1 MVLLAIL
8 AILLV
13 LTIITAGIFGMF
25 RFELRRSQKQLE
37 QDRGV
42 AGMEAATLEL
52 GPKIRSQFSSQAF
65 VELPS
70 LSLEETGP
78 PAPSEQTGFYTLSLS
93 AQFPGGQIV
102 PATQMRPALLALQD
116 SDDPFRGAQ
125 AVVELLYV
133 TAAANRIGQSPA
145 QPGDPLSLGSQP
157 VVAIRQIPVSQF
169 SVYSWTDLELD
180 GTLTPDSGRVY
191 SLGDVT
197 VNGLVRTDFPLGA
210 ASNINLAAGS
220 GLESRSGPDAAP
232 VTMQVSS
239 TTDPQWPA
247 LAKSVNHSTI
257 LSGRDLPMGTASAA
271 TIAQL
276 TAPPWTPS
284 QGPYKD
290 SQRLYLQCSRV
301 ITENAGVI
309 SVAANTGSALPAE
322 RRQYSIYKTKNYKA
336 GPVIVFDYAKVASGA
351 GRNSFYFAST
361 NPNAVVLIRNVTS
374 GADLS
379 IVTPHP
385 IYVAGGFNSTG
396 SLITASGVAAVPA
409 SW

>member
-1 MVLLAIL
+1 MVLLAVL
-8 AILLV
+8 AIVLV
-13 LTIITAGIFGMF
+13 LTIIAAGTFWMF

-37 QDRGV
+37 QDRAV
-42 AGMEAATLEL
+42 ARMEAATLEL
-52 GPKIRSQFSSQAF
+52 GPEIESQLSSQAS
-65 VELPS
+65 VELPA
-70 LSLEETGP
+70 LSLEEAGP

-93 AQFPGGQIV
+93 AQFSGGQIV

-116 SDDPFRGAQ
+116 PDDPFRGAQ
-125 AVVELLYV
+125 AVVELLNV
-133 TAAANRIGQSPA
+133 TANANRIGGQRA

-157 VVAIRQIPVSQF
+157 VIAIRQIPVSQF

-210 ASNINLAAGS
+210 ASNINLAADS
-220 GLESRSGPDAAP
+220 GLEAHSDPDAVP

-239 TTDPQWPA
+239 TADPEWPA

-301 ITENAGVI
+301 ITENEGVI
-309 SVAANTGSALPAE
+309 SVSSNTGSALPSE
-322 RRQYSIYKTKNYKA
+322 RGQYSIYNTENYKA
-336 GPVIVFDYAKVASGA
+336 GPVIVFDYAKVAPNASL
-351 GRNSFYFAST
+351 NSFYFAST
-361 NPNAVVLIRNVTS
+361 NPNAVVLVRNVAS
-374 GADLS
+374 GAGLS
-379 IVTPHP
+379 IVTPHL